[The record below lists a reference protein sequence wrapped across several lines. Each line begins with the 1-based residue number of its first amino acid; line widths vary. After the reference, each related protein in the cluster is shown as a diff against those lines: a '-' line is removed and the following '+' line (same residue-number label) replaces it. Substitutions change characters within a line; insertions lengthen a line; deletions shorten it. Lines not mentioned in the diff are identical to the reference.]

1 MRATIYPNRISLTHE
16 TQPRPVVDRIF
27 DEQIRRF
34 FREKSNNNLSVKKS
48 NWKMSY
54 QSKRKFLDS
63 CNFLNAVSK
72 PRTIQIGKKF
82 IYNYQSSFIT
92 LTLPV
97 PQFHSDIQIKGALNQ
112 FLTQLR
118 TKFNLKNY
126 VWKAE
131 LQKNESIHF
140 HILIDIPIHHKA
152 IRYYW
157 NQALE
162 VLGYVSAFQSKFTKM
177 SLSEYAQHRGISIQD
192 AVRPFRS
199 GVETKW
205 RNPPTEQVK
214 MVRNA
219 KQLAGYLS
227 KYIVKPLKEQEENI
241 TKEEIERIQSFGRF
255 WGRSQSLSAIKY
267 QTRYD
272 WDSLRDFL
280 GTCEKT
286 LFRKVYDWCETLY
299 ISSTTSP
306 RIVGWLRKKMYEL
319 GITFQYPFPVPVS

>member
-1 MRATIYPNRISLTHE
+1 MLATIYPNRISVRYVGT
-16 TQPRPVVDRIF
+16 PRPAVDRIF
-27 DEQIRRF
+27 DASIARYFPEHSQ
-34 FREKSNNNLSVKKS
+34 KNLKKS
-48 NWKMSY
+48 KSTWRMSY

-63 CNFLNAVSK
+63 CNFLNSVSK
-72 PRTIQIGKKF
+72 PRTIQIGKKL
-82 IYNYQSSFIT
+82 IYNYQSSFLT

-97 PQFHSDIQIKGALNQ
+97 AQFHSDLEIKGALNH

-118 TKFNLKNY
+118 AKFNLKNY

-131 LQKNESIHF
+131 LQKNQSIHF

-162 VLGYVSAFQSKFTKM
+162 VLGYVSRFQAKFEKM
-177 SLSEYAQHRGISIQD
+177 SLAEYAQHRGLSIQE
-192 AVRPFRS
+192 AVRPFRA
-199 GVETKW
+199 GVNSQW

-214 MVRNA
+214 MVRNS

-241 TKEEIERIQSFGRF
+241 TDSEIERIQSFGRF

-286 LFRKVYDWCETLY
+286 LFRKVYDWSQCLF
-299 ISSTTSP
+299 ISRTTSP
-306 RIVGWLRKKMYEL
+306 RVVGWIRQKMYEL
-319 GITFQYPFPVPVS
+319 GISFAYPFPA